1 MIPIKPKDVTWTD
14 EQWSAIYEDGK
25 NILVS
30 AGAGSGKTAVLTQRV
45 IAKLKNGVSLRNLI
59 ILTFTNAAALEMKV
73 RIRKE
78 LRKEIL
84 RGDNPHLKEEYDYP
98 SFYGLTNEEK
108 EKIEVTFPDEYVF
121 YPSRNSFDYIYRVSD
136 LAGLSGKK
144 YHSKRNHIS
153 FFKKTYN
160 WSYEEMNS
168 ENLHECMAMNEKWF
182 SLNVDKDPDG
192 IDAERAVLNLC
203 FDNFSKFAFVGGL
216 LRVDGEVVAF
226 TFGEKLNDN
235 TFVTHFEKA
244 FADIRGAYPMIN
256 NQFALNTLKEY
267 EFVNREDDI
276 GSEGLRKAKL
286 SYYPEI
292 LLEKFTAVKV

>member
-1 MIPIKPKDVTWTD
+1 MFNFHRPTIEDFDWLESVLAEAQPVSCEYALSNLIGWSTYYGAQIADVEGCLVAKIEKNEVFGFPK
-14 EQWSAIYEDGK
+14 GK
-25 NILVS
+25 NWEKALQ
-30 AGAGSGKTAVLTQRV
+30 A
-45 IAKLKNGVSLRNLI
+45 LK
-59 ILTFTNAAALEMKV
+59 
-73 RIRKE
+73 
-78 LRKEIL
+78 
-84 RGDNPHLKEEYDYP
+84 DEYDYP
-98 SFYGLTNEEK
+98 SFYGLVNEEK
-108 EKIEVTFPDEYVF
+108 EKLEAFFPGEYVF

-136 LAGLSGKK
+136 LAELSGKK

-160 WSYEEMNS
+160 WSYEEMNKD
-168 ENLHECMAMNEKWF
+168 NLRDCVAMNEKWF
-182 SLNVDKDPDG
+182 QLNVEKDPEG

-203 FDNFSKFAFVGGL
+203 FENFEKFGFVGAL
-216 LRVDGEVVAF
+216 LRIDGEPVAF

-256 NQFALNTLKEY
+256 NQFALNTLVGY